1 MTNHIIVSIGR
12 QFGSGGHEIG
22 NKLSERL
29 DIPLYDRNLVR
40 MAAEQLKISD
50 EAAEEVDETSL
61 NRFLAYYASAP
72 VDYTM
77 YYTSMTSAEMGQP
90 LSEQI
95 YQAETQ
101 IIKRLAARSSCIIV
115 GRCADHILA
124 EEPGLI
130 NVFIT
135 ASKEDRIKR
144 IAQRYDLTERKAA
157 DRIKKVDRER
167 RYYYELHTGKDWGS
181 VDSHG
186 IFLNVSMLG
195 IDGAVDT
202 LEALFKAKK

>member
-1 MTNHIIVSIGR
+1 MAYSC
-12 QFGSGGHEIG
+12 
-22 NKLSERL
+22 L
-29 DIPLYDRNLVR
+29 LY
-40 MAAEQLKISD
+40 
-50 EAAEEVDETSL
+50 TS

-77 YYTSMTSAEMGQP
+77 YYTSMTGTEMGQP

-95 YQAETQ
+95 YQAETE
-101 IIKRLAARSSCIIV
+101 IIRKLAARSSCIIV

-135 ASKEDRIKR
+135 ASKADRIKR
-144 IAQRYDLTERKAA
+144 IAERYNLTEHKAA

-181 VDSHG
+181 IDSHDM
-186 IFLNVSMLG
+186 FLNVSMLG
-195 IDGAVDT
+195 IDGAVDV
-202 LEALFKAKK
+202 LEALFRAKK